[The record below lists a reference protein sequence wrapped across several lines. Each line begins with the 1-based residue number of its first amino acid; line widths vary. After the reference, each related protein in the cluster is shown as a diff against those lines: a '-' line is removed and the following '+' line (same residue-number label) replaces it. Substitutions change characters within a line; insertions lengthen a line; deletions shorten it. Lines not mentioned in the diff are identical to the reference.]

1 MILRTS
7 PSDLTSR
14 KLRLRSVR
22 MRADPPRA
30 GDVVLMHDDNAAT
43 HAALERMLPEWR
55 AAGFALRGLPQR
67 GRA

>member
-1 MILRTS
+1 
-7 PSDLTSR
+7 
-14 KLRLRSVR
+14 
-22 MRADPPRA
+22 
-30 GDVVLMHDDNAAT
+30 VVLMHDDNAAT